1 MIAEAFTLQDGKI
14 AMVEDFTDRRQA
26 REAAGLSD

>member
-1 MIAEAFTLQDGKI
+1 LIAEAFTLDGKI
-14 AMVEDFTDRRQA
+14 AMVEDFTARRQA